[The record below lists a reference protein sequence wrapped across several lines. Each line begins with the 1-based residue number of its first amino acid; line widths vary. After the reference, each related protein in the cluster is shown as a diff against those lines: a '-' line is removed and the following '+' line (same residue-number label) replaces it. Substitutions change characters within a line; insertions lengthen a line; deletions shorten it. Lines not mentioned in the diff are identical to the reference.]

1 MKKKAGLLFPISA
14 LPNRYGVG
22 DFGKNAYELVD
33 KMAKAHIK
41 LWQILPLNPLGYG
54 NSPYQPLSTHAG
66 DEIYLDL
73 DDLKKDGLLKEEEV
87 TYFNSQ
93 VSFVAYQSV
102 RKEKE
107 KLYRLAFSRFVEN
120 VDYQQFIKE
129 NDWVYNYAIFQVFK
143 EQNHQKSWIEWEDK
157 YKNYPK
163 NNHFLFYLL
172 KKKFITISFYNI
184 ISLNNGKI

>member
-143 EQNHQKSWIEWEDK
+143 EQNHQKSWIC
-157 YKNYPK
+157 
-163 NNHFLFYLL
+163 LL
-172 KKKFITISFYNI
+172 YTSP
-184 ISLNNGKI
+184 SPRD

>member
-1 MKKKAGLLFPISA
+1 M
-14 LPNRYGVG
+14 
-22 DFGKNAYELVD
+22 
-33 KMAKAHIK
+33 
-41 LWQILPLNPLGYG
+41 NPLGYG

-107 KLYRLAFSRFVEN
+107 KLIV
-120 VDYQQFIKE
+120 
-129 NDWVYNYAIFQVFK
+129 
-143 EQNHQKSWIEWEDK
+143 
-157 YKNYPK
+157 
-163 NNHFLFYLL
+163 
-172 KKKFITISFYNI
+172 
-184 ISLNNGKI
+184 